1 MSDLVAQLR
10 EVCAP
15 ERVSD
20 KLADRI
26 CYTRDAG
33 PSPGDIPGVIVR
45 PTTPEEV
52 AGVLKLANDHQTPVF
67 IWGRSTTFIGLGIRK
82 DSILMA
88 LDLMDEI
95 IEMDFK
101 NKVVAV
107 EPGAVWHAVDVELEK
122 YGWELAVPGPG
133 GMFSCSIGGSV
144 AYNAVPHGLAEYG
157 MTGDHVIGL
166 EVVLPDGTIINT
178 GSGSNEEAGHLHFE
192 RYANGP
198 DLTGL
203 FVGSYGV
210 FGVITKIYFRIR
222 RVPDAE
228 TFAFYGFDTFEQ
240 AVDAAQAIQRQDAAT
255 HMVGLF
261 GGPKPAGYEAHDAF
275 LHIVVRDSRV
285 ASEERIRVAEAVCES
300 FGGHPLDSNATRLY
314 WVDHM
319 YSWLRNTPPAHYY
332 GNRPFM
338 CPEVAGFMPTEKVK
352 DAIAYL
358 RNDAIEHAQELDK
371 YDIRIKCYDV
381 YFSGNA
387 AFIWI
392 DTLYPELDDEAWEY
406 GLALR
411 SRYTDEL
418 CRRYMSPGGILQAIA
433 PEVMTKLGAGFDFLE
448 HLKRSLDPNFILN
461 PGVMYLQP
469 EGERG
474 SEAAASAQV

>member
-1 MSDLVAQLR
+1 MSELLERLV

-15 ERVSD
+15 DRVSE
-20 KLADRI
+20 KLPDRI

-33 PSPGDIPGVIVR
+33 PSPGGVPGYVVR

-52 AGVLKLANDHQTPVF
+52 AGILKVANEHRTPVF
-67 IWGRSTTFIGLGIRK
+67 IWGRSTTFIGLGIE
-82 DSILMA
+82 DGCILMA
-88 LDLMDEI
+88 LDLMNRI
-95 IEMDFK
+95 INMDFD

-107 EPGAVWHAVDVELEK
+107 EPGAVWHSVDVELNK
-122 YGWELAVPGPG
+122 RGWELAVPGPG

-144 AYNAVPHGLAEYG
+144 AYNAVPHALAEYG
-157 MTGDHVIGL
+157 MTGNHVIGL

-178 GSGSNEEAGHLHFE
+178 GSGSNEAAGYLHFE

-210 FGVITKIYFRIR
+210 FGVITKVYYRIR
-222 RVPDAE
+222 RVPDVAMY
-228 TFAFYGFDTFEQ
+228 AFYGFDRFEE
-240 AVDAAQAIQRQDAAT
+240 AVDAAHAIQRQEAAT
-255 HMVGLF
+255 HMVGIF
-261 GGPKPAGYEAHDAF
+261 GGPKPANYENHDAF
-275 LHIVVRDSRV
+275 LHIIVRDSRV
-285 ASEERIRVAEAVCES
+285 AAQERLRVAEAVCES
-300 FGGHPLDSNATRLY
+300 FSGYPLDSNATRLY
-314 WVDHM
+314 WEGHM
-319 YSWLRNTPPAHYY
+319 YSWLRNTPPDHYY

-338 CPEVAGFMPTEKVK
+338 CPEVAGFLPTEKVK

-358 RNDAIEHAQELDK
+358 RNDAIEHADEFAK
-371 YDIRIKCYDV
+371 YDIRVKCYDV
-381 YFSGNA
+381 YFSSNA
-387 AFIWI
+387 AFLWI
-392 DTLYPELDDEAWEY
+392 DTLYPELDAEAWQY

-418 CRRYMSPGGILQAIA
+418 CRRYLSPGGILQAIS
-433 PEVMTKLGAGFDFLE
+433 PEVMTKLGAGFEFMK

-469 EGERG
+469 EANR
-474 SEAAASAQV
+474 V

>member
-1 MSDLVAQLR
+1 MNELFEQLI

-20 KLADRI
+20 KLPDRI

-33 PSPGDIPGVIVR
+33 PSPGGIPGYIVR

-52 AGVLKLANDHQTPVF
+52 AGVLKVANEHHTPVF
-67 IWGRSTTFIGLGIRK
+67 IWGRSTTFIGLGIQ
-82 DSILMA
+82 DGCILMA
-88 LDLMDEI
+88 LDRMNKI
-95 IEMDFK
+95 IEMDFA
-101 NKVVAV
+101 NKLVAV
-107 EPGAVWHAVDVELEK
+107 EPGAVWHSVDVELKK

-133 GMFSCSIGGSV
+133 GMFSCTIGGSV
-144 AYNAVPHGLAEYG
+144 AYNAVPHAMAEYG
-157 MTGDHVIGL
+157 MTGNHVVGL
-166 EVVLPDGTIINT
+166 EVVLPDSTIINT
-178 GSGSNEEAGHLHFE
+178 GSGSNKAAGNLHFE

-203 FVGSYGV
+203 FIGSYGV
-210 FGVITKIYFRIR
+210 FGVITKVYFGIR
-222 RVPDAE
+222 RVPASE
-228 TFAFYGFDTFEQ
+228 TFAFYGFDHFEQ
-240 AVDAAQAIQRQDAAT
+240 AVDAAHAIQRQDAAT

-261 GGPKPAGYEAHDAF
+261 GGPKPTHYEAHDAF

-285 ASEERIRVAEAVCES
+285 AAQERLRVTEAVCES
-300 FGGHPLDSNATRLY
+300 FGGHPLDNNATRLY
-314 WVDHM
+314 WEGHM

-332 GNRPFM
+332 GNRPFT
-338 CPEVAGFMPTEKVK
+338 CPEVAGFMPTDKVK
-352 DAIAYL
+352 DTIAYL
-358 RNDAIEHAQELDK
+358 RQDAIDHADEFAK

-381 YFSGNA
+381 YFSSNA

-392 DTLYPELDDEAWEY
+392 DTLFPELEKESWQY

-418 CRRYMSPGGILQAIA
+418 CRRHMSPGGILQAVA
-433 PEVMTKLGAGFDFLE
+433 PEVMTKLGAGFDFIK
-448 HLKRSLDPNFILN
+448 HLKHSLDPNFILN

-469 EGERG
+469 ED
-474 SEAAASAQV
+474 SHV

>member
-1 MSDLVAQLR
+1 MSSLLKQLI
-10 EVCAP
+10 EACAP

-20 KLADRI
+20 KLPDRI

-33 PSPGDIPGVIVR
+33 PSPGGIPGYIVR
-45 PTTPEEV
+45 PTTPEEI
-52 AGVLKLANDHQTPVF
+52 AAVLKVANDSGTPIF
-67 IWGRSTTFIGLGIRK
+67 IWGRSTTFIGLGIQ
-82 DSILMA
+82 DGCILLA
-88 LDLMDEI
+88 LDLMNQI
-95 IEMDFK
+95 IEMDFE

-107 EPGAVWHAVDVELEK
+107 EPGAVWHSVDVELNK
-122 YGWELAVPGPG
+122 RGWELGVPGPG
-133 GMFSCSIGGSV
+133 GMFSCTIGGSV
-144 AYNAVPHGLAEYG
+144 AYNAVPHALAEYG
-157 MTGDHVIGL
+157 MTGNHVIGL
-166 EVVLPDGTIINT
+166 EVVLPNGEIIHT
-178 GSGSNEEAGHLHFE
+178 GSGSNEAAGHLHFE

-210 FGVITKIYFRIR
+210 FGIITKVYFRIR
-222 RVPDAE
+222 RVPDRE
-228 TFAFYGFDTFEQ
+228 VYAFYGFDHFEQ
-240 AVDAAQAIQRQDAAT
+240 AVDAAKAIQRQEAAT

-261 GGPKPAGYEAHDAF
+261 GGPKPANYEAHDAF
-275 LHIVVRDSRV
+275 LHIIVRDTRV
-285 ASEERIRVAEAVCES
+285 ASDERLRVAEAICES
-300 FGGHPLDSNATRLY
+300 FGGYPLDSNATRLY
-314 WVDHM
+314 WEGHM
-319 YSWLRNTPPAHYY
+319 SSWMRNTAPSHYY

-338 CPEVAGFMPTEKVK
+338 CPEVAGFMPTDKVK

-358 RNDAIEHAQELDK
+358 RNDAIEHADEFAK

-381 YFSGNA
+381 YFSNNA

-392 DTLYPELDDEAWEY
+392 DTLYPELEAESWEY

-433 PEVMTKLGAGFDFLE
+433 PEVMTKMVAGFDFLL

-461 PGVMYLQP
+461 PGVMYLYP
-469 EGERG
+469 EV
-474 SEAAASAQV
+474 SHA